1 MNFFASLFDK
11 FNLSNLTFLKIRL
24 SDILDIIIVA
34 VLIYII
40 MKWIRETRAWSLF
53 KGILVVL
60 FLNLLA
66 YQLNLYTILWIIEK
80 TLSVGILAIIVLFQ
94 PEFRKGLEQIGKGK
108 LMPNFLHINNN
119 KSDILSLNT
128 ITEVINAC
136 FKMGEQ
142 KIGALI
148 ILEQK
153 VPIGD
158 FEASGIQIDA
168 IVSAPLL
175 LNIFEKN
182 TPLHDGAVLIRN
194 NRIKSATCILP
205 LTQKNLSQDL
215 GTRHRAGVGA
225 SEVSDA
231 YAFIVSEET
240 GNVSIAYNG
249 KLLKNLSQEKIKNM
263 FTPTIKPSNLNIKKF
278 FKREEK

>member
-1 MNFFASLFDK
+1 MP
-11 FNLSNLTFLKIRL
+11 
-24 SDILDIIIVA
+24 
-34 VLIYII
+34 
-40 MKWIRETRAWSLF
+40 
-53 KGILVVL
+53 
-60 FLNLLA
+60 
-66 YQLNLYTILWIIEK
+66 
-80 TLSVGILAIIVLFQ
+80 LFQ
-94 PEFRKGLEQIGKGK
+94 
-108 LMPNFLHINNN
+108 
-119 KSDILSLNT
+119 
-128 ITEVINAC
+128 
-136 FKMGEQ
+136 
-142 KIGALI
+142 
-148 ILEQK
+148 
-153 VPIGD
+153 
-158 FEASGIQIDA
+158 
-168 IVSAPLL
+168 PLL

-240 GNVSIAYNG
+240 GHVSIAYNG